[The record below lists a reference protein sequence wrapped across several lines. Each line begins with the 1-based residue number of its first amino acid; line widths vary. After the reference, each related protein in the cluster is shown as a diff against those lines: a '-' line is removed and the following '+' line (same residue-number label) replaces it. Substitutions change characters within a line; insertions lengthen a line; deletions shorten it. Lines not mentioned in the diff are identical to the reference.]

1 MKKLF
6 VIFMAVLAIASCT
19 DSANVITDSLNYV
32 RQTIIDAMAA
42 TYPKFTLIAMAI
54 RQDSTIYK
62 GSLSFTFIRN
72 GEEVYSEQEFETN
85 ERGIINKLHNTKYA
99 LYKDLKAAEQKK

>member
-19 DSANVITDSLNYV
+19 SKGGQQSAAQAHADSLAADSANVITDSLNYV

-42 TYPKFTLIAMAI
+42 TYPK
-54 RQDSTIYK
+54 STP
-62 GSLSFTFIRN
+62 
-72 GEEVYSEQEFETN
+72 
-85 ERGIINKLHNTKYA
+85 NTRSIKT
-99 LYKDLKAAEQKK
+99 